1 MEIWDAYDEYGN
13 LVEGV
18 TLVRGERMPE
28 GVYHLVCD
36 VAVEHADGTYL
47 AMQRAANKRFGGLWE
62 VTAGGSALRG
72 EAPEDCAKRELREE
86 TGIAADELEWKART
100 VNPQNHTI
108 YYEYYC
114 KTDCDKQAVTLQE
127 GETAAYRWV
136 DWNTLREMKAQGL
149 LTERSKKFVSA
160 ALWTE

>member
-1 MEIWDAYDEYGN
+1 MIILSAFLLMVNVSLG
-13 LVEGV
+13 LLL
-18 TLVRGERMPE
+18 TFQSSSSMTSQIRARMS
-28 GVYHLVCD
+28 D
-36 VAVEHADGTYL
+36 VVNS
-47 AMQRAANKRFGGLWE
+47 AANKRFGGLWE

-114 KTDCDKQAVTLQE
+114 KTDCDKRAVTLQE
-127 GETAAYRWV
+127 GETSAYRWV
-136 DWNTLREMKAQGL
+136 DRNTLREMKAQGA
-149 LTERSKKFVSA
+149 LTERSKQLVSA
-160 ALWTE
+160 ALRTE